1 MQIELK
7 EVVTKRDL
15 KSFIKLPFHLYSN
28 NKFWVP
34 PLIQEEMK
42 NFSKDKNPAFEFCE
56 SCYWIAYKENK
67 MVGRI
72 AGIINKRYNDKV
84 GKNVARFGYVDF
96 VDDEEVSFKL
106 FQTVENWAISNGCI
120 SIHGPLGFTD
130 MDPEGMLIEGFEELG
145 TIATIYNFPYYPRH
159 IEKYGFKKDIDWVE
173 YELYPPKEIPA
184 KVERIAN
191 AVRERYHLKKL
202 DIKKSKQLLP
212 YAHEIFRV
220 LNSAYA
226 NIYGFVQLTDKQID
240 LYVKQ
245 YFGFIKPDYVPV
257 IVNEKNE
264 VVAFG
269 ITMPSLS
276 KAFQKSKGKLLPFGF
291 IHILRA
297 MKKNERADLYLTG
310 VRPDYQDKGVNAMLM
325 YETNKVFKKHNILR
339 VESNP
344 EMETNAKVRAQWR
357 FYEERQHKRRRCYI
371 KELAAV

>member
-7 EVVTKRDL
+7 KVVTKRDL

-106 FQTVENWAISNGCI
+106 FQTAENWGISKGCI

-159 IEKYGFKKDIDWVE
+159 VEKYGFKKDIYWVE
-173 YELYPPKEIPA
+173 YELYAP
-184 KVERIAN
+184 
-191 AVRERYHLKKL
+191 
-202 DIKKSKQLLP
+202 
-212 YAHEIFRV
+212 
-220 LNSAYA
+220 
-226 NIYGFVQLTDKQID
+226 KQID

-291 IHILRA
+291 IHILGA

-310 VRPDYQDKGVNAMLM
+310 VRPDYQDKGVNAMLI
-325 YETNKVFKKHNILR
+325 YETNKVFIKHNILR

-357 FYEERQHKRRRCYI
+357 FYKERQHKRRRCYI
-371 KELAAV
+371 KELAST